1 VGGVCLG
8 QTIRLTSAV
17 GYCPVGFKPGS
28 NRLGSNNCSRVISQ
42 ILGFFTHRFFKFS
55 ERQTTTL
62 LQFQCCSSENDD
74 TESWM

>member
-42 ILGFFTHRFFKFS
+42 ILGFSLIDFS
-55 ERQTTTL
+55 NSRNVKKQRCFNFSVAAVKTTTL
-62 LQFQCCSSENDD
+62 SHE
-74 TESWM
+74 